1 MEKEQ
6 FDKIQAI
13 LNAAQKCEIAL
24 ESMYTIAKQ
33 VEKGHREYGKTL
45 TQVVD
50 EGAFN
55 KVDCLDAIMEE
66 CADSMNYI
74 GGLKRHMQNKNIPKY
89 DPNTTDYTN

>member
-1 MEKEQ
+1 MEKEK
-6 FDKIQAI
+6 FDKVQAI

-45 TQVVD
+45 TQAVD

-55 KVDCLDAIMEE
+55 EVDCLDAIMEE

-74 GGLKRHMQNKNIPKY
+74 GGLKRHIKNKNIPKY
-89 DPNTTDYTN
+89 DPNTTDFTN